1 MKFKENQI
9 CPKCK
14 TILLMM
20 YGCGWDY
27 DRLICG
33 NKDCDFEIEFES
45 TSYYDD
51 TKSNTK

>member
-1 MKFKENQI
+1 MKFNEKQI

-14 TILLMM
+14 SSMLMM

-33 NKDCDFEIEFES
+33 RCDYEYEFKT
-45 TSYYDD
+45 TSYPDD
-51 TKSNTK
+51 

>member
-1 MKFKENQI
+1 MKFNEKQI

-14 TILLMM
+14 SSMLMM

-33 NKDCDFEIEFES
+33 NRNCDYEHEFKT
-45 TSYYDD
+45 TSYPND
-51 TKSNTK
+51 

>member
-1 MKFKENQI
+1 MKFNEKQI

-14 TILLMM
+14 SSMLMM

-33 NKDCDFEIEFES
+33 RCDYEHEFKT
-45 TSYYDD
+45 TSYPE
-51 TKSNTK
+51 N